1 MYEYNAELIRIID
14 GDTVDCWIDL
24 GFDIRIQ
31 ERVRLAGI
39 DAPETRTRDLEEK
52 AKGFESKEWL
62 IKALDGENTKFIIV
76 TNNFNRTGK
85 YGRTI
90 GTIMLKNGTNINEL
104 MVQEG
109 LATVYK

>member
-14 GDTVDCWIDL
+14 GDTIDCWIDL
-24 GFDIRIQ
+24 GFDIKVK

-39 DAPETRTRDLEEK
+39 DAPETRTKDLEEK
-52 AKGFESKEWL
+52 KKGLESKAWL
-62 IKALDGENTKFIIV
+62 EKNLDSAFLLITTDYNP
-76 TNNFNRTGK
+76 TGK

-90 GTIMLKNGTNINEL
+90 GTLVLKDGTNINERML
-104 MVQEG
+104 QEG

>member
-24 GFDIRIQ
+24 GFDIRIK

-52 AKGFESKEWL
+52 KKGFESKKWL
-62 IKALDGENTKFIIV
+62 EDNLEPSFILATTKYY
-76 TNNFNRTGK
+76 RTGK

-90 GTIMLKNGTNINEL
+90 GNLILKDGTNINEKML
-104 MVQEG
+104 QEG
-109 LATVYK
+109 FAIVYK